1 MKVRRVM
8 LIDDN
13 KIDLFIHSEIIRRLP
28 FEKTVLQYSFA
39 GEALEYLGR
48 HGAADW
54 PDVILVDIY
63 MPVIDGFLFLEKF
76 SAFPDELRAGCSVV
90 MVSSSLDSADLSKAR
105 HSANVSGFLE
115 KPLNLEKLHQFL
127 RPVE

>member
-1 MKVRRVM
+1 MRRVM

-39 GEALEYLGR
+39 GDALDYLGR
-48 HGAADW
+48 HDAEDW

-76 SAFPDELRAGCSVV
+76 SGFPEDLRSQCNVI

-105 HSANVSGFLE
+105 QSNNVAGFLE
-115 KPLNLEKLHQFL
+115 KPLNLEKLHQLL